1 MHRAHRQEA
10 LRSRY
15 HFDCICPRC
24 RDDLDVYQVCRVYPH
39 LELNSFSLAP
49 DIQVLRKAPV
59 QESLNSNMSLQRNV
73 EEVYPGCSMS
83 LQGIDTL
90 EKREELRR
98 RWSMCRQ
105 LRKTKMFAMEPLSQV
120 LVEAG
125 IYFGEQ
131 GDFAAALAISCFIAL
146 EIDPYRYPMPFAA
159 QRVKG
164 LLMIA
169 KLLTNT
175 APGVSSPPIG
185 DTKGAAKTRL
195 SELLAKTDQ
204 VTICHAM
211 LVLVLHWGPAAHS
224 SEWQVCSEAKGL
236 LKDIK
241 TLPGREKEYAMV
253 ETLYRNPNGPDESI
267 YFEIG
272 VLRPI
277 RELSEIALDIMAL
290 EFES

>member
-1 MHRAHRQEA
+1 M
-10 LRSRY
+10 
-15 HFDCICPRC
+15 
-24 RDDLDVYQVCRVYPH
+24 
-39 LELNSFSLAP
+39 
-49 DIQVLRKAPV
+49 

-73 EEVYPGCSMS
+73 EEVYPGCSTS

-98 RWSMCRQ
+98 RWSMCKQ
-105 LRKTKMFAMEPLSQV
+105 LRKTKMFAIEPLSQV

-125 IYFGEQ
+125 VYFGEQ

-159 QRVKG
+159 QRVKS